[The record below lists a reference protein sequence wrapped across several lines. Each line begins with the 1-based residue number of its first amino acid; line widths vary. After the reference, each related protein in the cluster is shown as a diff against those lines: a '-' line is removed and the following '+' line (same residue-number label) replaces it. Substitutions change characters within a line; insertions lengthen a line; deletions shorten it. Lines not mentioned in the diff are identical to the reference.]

1 MEIVTAVIQS
11 LCLLFGYEDQ
21 KTAFMKDC
29 MKSHTQQ
36 ECQQQWRD
44 K

>member
-1 MEIVTAVIQS
+1 MQVFTAVIQAI
-11 LCLLFGYEDQ
+11 CLLFGYNEQRD
-21 KTAFMKDC
+21 AFMKEC
-29 MKSHTQQ
+29 IKTHTQQ

>member
-1 MEIVTAVIQS
+1 MQVVTALFQAI
-11 LCLLFGYEDQ
+11 CLLFGYDEQRD
-21 KTAFMKDC
+21 AFMKEC
-29 MKSHTQQ
+29 MKTHTQQ